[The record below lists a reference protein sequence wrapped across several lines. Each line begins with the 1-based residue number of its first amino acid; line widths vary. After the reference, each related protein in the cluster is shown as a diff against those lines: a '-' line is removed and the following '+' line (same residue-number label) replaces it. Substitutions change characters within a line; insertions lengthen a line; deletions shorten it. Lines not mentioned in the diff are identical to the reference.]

1 MASSES
7 KIRKDLAASCVRQFF
22 TLATYFVLTI
32 GLLSVHIGAA
42 ISVGEVGLKPSTGRR
57 VLAVNS
63 TRSVLEDGEALLQ
76 IKAAITDDPTN
87 ATYWWKRTGAK
98 QTLNP
103 CRMKNYTKQ
112 YWPGID
118 CTDKR
123 VTSINLANM
132 SLKGTLSPYLGALS
146 SLKQLDLSN
155 NLLTG
160 AIPVELAQATNL
172 ETLNLG
178 NNRLDG
184 ELPTFLGNMRNLTSI
199 NVANNLLV
207 GSIPTSIGNMSVLQ
221 RLNMSTNN
229 LTGPIPAVLNLCA
242 RLTLVDLSR
251 NGLQGPVPFQ
261 SLGNL
266 TLLNLRENDLT
277 GDFVTKLAT
286 FPKLQDLDLSFNRL
300 TGSIPANIST
310 LPLTNQLS
318 LAYNQLSGM
327 IPIEIGGL
335 AVLQRI
341 NLSTNLFTGILPETV
356 GSLSALRE
364 LDASSNQLIGPLPD
378 SLSTGV
384 LTSLV
389 VLNVSRNALGGR
401 LPHLARLK
409 NTLRVFDASYNNLSG
424 PVPDDFVDYPSLLYL
439 NVSHNNLRGDVPFFQ
454 EHDGVNTS
462 SFIHNQVCGRNF
474 VLIKVCRNRS
484 EEDRS
489 NSRKNNMVAILV
501 GAAVAF
507 VVAFGTA
514 VYCCNKSLRQNK
526 TIAKDTPNVSVEL
539 GAQVTPEDIMRL
551 TINFNEQN
559 KLGAGSLG
567 TVYRAIL
574 PDESVV
580 AVKSL
585 AIQNSEINTKVE
597 QAIANGFESLGHL
610 RHWSLVKL
618 LNYCCS
624 PDINAIVMEYMPNGT
639 LNNMLYP
646 TSDDQFGRV
655 FNWHLRLNAA
665 ITIAEGLNYLH
676 HECPTPTV
684 HGDLKPSNILF
695 NIFMEARVSDFGV
708 AKILRDQGVGAGRV
722 AYASGY
728 VAPEVSTEG
737 PTIKGDVY
745 SFGIVLLEMI
755 SGRSPQSL
763 ANGQTLPRWIRET
776 LTDSKTLPNVLDKI
790 LKEQYEEKDQK
801 ISMVVGVALMC
812 TRDNPEERP
821 YINAVLKD
829 LNRIKARTEAGSR
842 AGSMRWRSSPSTHR
856 RNEEI
861 RQEVPGI
868 TMIPS
873 PPITPPGGAPPP
885 PLPINA
891 LTHTPSL
898 SNWTPSHEN
907 R

>member
-286 FPKLQDLDLSFNRL
+286 FP
-300 TGSIPANIST
+300 
-310 LPLTNQLS
+310 
-318 LAYNQLSGM
+318 
-327 IPIEIGGL
+327 
-335 AVLQRI
+335 
-341 NLSTNLFTGILPETV
+341 
-356 GSLSALRE
+356 
-364 LDASSNQLIGPLPD
+364 
-378 SLSTGV
+378 
-384 LTSLV
+384 
-389 VLNVSRNALGGR
+389 
-401 LPHLARLK
+401 
-409 NTLRVFDASYNNLSG
+409 
-424 PVPDDFVDYPSLLYL
+424 
-439 NVSHNNLRGDVPFFQ
+439 
-454 EHDGVNTS
+454 
-462 SFIHNQVCGRNF
+462 
-474 VLIKVCRNRS
+474 
-484 EEDRS
+484 DR
-489 NSRKNNMVAILV
+489 K
-501 GAAVAF
+501 
-507 VVAFGTA
+507 
-514 VYCCNKSLRQNK
+514 
-526 TIAKDTPNVSVEL
+526 
-539 GAQVTPEDIMRL
+539 
-551 TINFNEQN
+551 
-559 KLGAGSLG
+559 
-567 TVYRAIL
+567 
-574 PDESVV
+574 SVV
-580 AVKSL
+580 
-585 AIQNSEINTKVE
+585 
-597 QAIANGFESLGHL
+597 
-610 RHWSLVKL
+610 
-618 LNYCCS
+618 
-624 PDINAIVMEYMPNGT
+624 
-639 LNNMLYP
+639 
-646 TSDDQFGRV
+646 
-655 FNWHLRLNAA
+655 
-665 ITIAEGLNYLH
+665 
-676 HECPTPTV
+676 
-684 HGDLKPSNILF
+684 
-695 NIFMEARVSDFGV
+695 
-708 AKILRDQGVGAGRV
+708 
-722 AYASGY
+722 
-728 VAPEVSTEG
+728 
-737 PTIKGDVY
+737 
-745 SFGIVLLEMI
+745 
-755 SGRSPQSL
+755 
-763 ANGQTLPRWIRET
+763 
-776 LTDSKTLPNVLDKI
+776 
-790 LKEQYEEKDQK
+790 
-801 ISMVVGVALMC
+801 
-812 TRDNPEERP
+812 
-821 YINAVLKD
+821 
-829 LNRIKARTEAGSR
+829 
-842 AGSMRWRSSPSTHR
+842 
-856 RNEEI
+856 
-861 RQEVPGI
+861 
-868 TMIPS
+868 
-873 PPITPPGGAPPP
+873 
-885 PLPINA
+885 
-891 LTHTPSL
+891 
-898 SNWTPSHEN
+898 
-907 R
+907 